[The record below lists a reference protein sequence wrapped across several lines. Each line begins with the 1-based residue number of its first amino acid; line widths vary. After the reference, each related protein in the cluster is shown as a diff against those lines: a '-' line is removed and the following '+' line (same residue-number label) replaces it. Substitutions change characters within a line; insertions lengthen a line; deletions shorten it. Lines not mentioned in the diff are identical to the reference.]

1 MTYTEYKDKVKK
13 ISNSIKKDKRLIT
26 TNRKGHNHRDLNFKT
41 EQQKI
46 DTSKFNCILGVSD
59 EFIDCEASVSVGQ
72 INRTTI
78 PNGKMVP
85 SLPEGDNFTVGG
97 CLGGLALGSNSYIH
111 GFFNNNVI
119 DFDVILGNGD
129 IITNVSKNKHSDLY
143 YGIGGTYGTLAIIT
157 RVKMKLINC
166 DTYVKIKYFHHN
178 SFKSFYLDFTT
189 KIKEQNNDFI
199 EAFVNSKN
207 DFTIVC
213 ANFIKDVKKE
223 DILVIKDKS
232 ILKQRHMCIYA
243 QIANK
248 KESNILR
255 LVDYLE
261 RYSYSAFWGHYLYT
275 PYKLRDYMYAGL
287 VYSLIPRKMI
297 QGDGLNVGKY
307 FLAANKIVGD
317 YARDEHVLT
326 TDIGVPLSNLE
337 NALNL
342 VDKMTKTYP
351 LWICPSKDN
360 YHSDKIFSTRKKE
373 LCEDNMIIDVGI
385 YGIKN
390 TTTDSKII
398 NEAFEK
404 FSFANGVFK
413 GFFSTCYFDYEQ
425 FWNHFSKEKY
435 DKLREKYYANERFMD
450 IYEKITYRNDSR
462 KRSKKTMRSKLFTF
476 FGKQYLKQINKN
488 KEKLIKKI

>member
-1 MTYTEYKDKVKK
+1 MILLRHSLIVK
-13 ISNSIKKDKRLIT
+13 T
-26 TNRKGHNHRDLNFKT
+26 
-41 EQQKI
+41 
-46 DTSKFNCILGVSD
+46 IL
-59 EFIDCEASVSVGQ
+59 Q
-72 INRTTI
+72 
-78 PNGKMVP
+78 
-85 SLPEGDNFTVGG
+85 
-97 CLGGLALGSNSYIH
+97 
-111 GFFNNNVI
+111 
-119 DFDVILGNGD
+119 
-129 IITNVSKNKHSDLY
+129 LY
-143 YGIGGTYGTLAIIT
+143 
-157 RVKMKLINC
+157 V
-166 DTYVKIKYFHHN
+166 
-178 SFKSFYLDFTT
+178 
-189 KIKEQNNDFI
+189 Q
-199 EAFVNSKN
+199 
-207 DFTIVC
+207 
-213 ANFIKDVKKE
+213 NFIKDVKKE

-390 TTTDSKII
+390 TTIDSKII
-398 NEAFEK
+398 NETFEK
-404 FSFANGVFK
+404 FSFENGVFK

-435 DKLREKYYANERFMD
+435 DKLREKYYAKERFMD